1 MLTSDLADLILV
13 LLIAL
18 PALIGAGLTL
28 GGGALDRFAAPA
40 ALVTAA
46 AGLIGSIIAAV
57 ARPQVSSRFMAGA
70 DLTLAVDGLA
80 ALMILTIGVVLVL
93 VLAFAVGDIDESRA
107 RFFGLMLIFAAAAL
121 LTAVAATLPA
131 LLIGWEVMGA
141 TSYALIGFHWRETRR
156 VSSGLTAFTT
166 TRAADLGLYIAAGA
180 ALAGGAGLALDDLA
194 AATPG
199 WRSVIAA
206 GVMVAAL
213 GKAAQLPFSF
223 WLARA
228 MDGPSPVSALLHSAA
243 MVALGGYLLL
253 RVSPLLQATGWA
265 GPTVAW
271 IGALTAVVLGFV
283 ALTQS
288 DLKLLLAAST
298 SAQLGFVVLAA
309 GVGAVAGGAAHLVAH
324 AAVKALLFL
333 VAGVWLAH
341 LGTKT
346 LSDLRGAARIWPTV
360 GVTASVGLVSLAGIA
375 PLALWATKDSVLA
388 AALKESPALYVVGL
402 IGAGLSA
409 AYAGKVLVIIWRPRE
424 PTDLEPLP
432 RWLTAPLWPL
442 AAGAIVL
449 GALALPPLAEPV
461 RDLVGAEGAVEPAAW
476 ELILSAL
483 LGVVVLAATWR
494 LTGRSLA
501 PAPALSPLS
510 WARDWFRLE
519 PLVHRVVVEPTM
531 ALARVAARWDDR
543 GLDRV
548 PAAMATGTLALS
560 RSVDVLDARILDGS
574 VEGLSRGTTRL
585 ARGSAT
591 ADRVGID
598 GAVDSL
604 ATLIRKA
611 GRLARRPQTGQLHHY
626 YLQAVGALL
635 AVLLVLVPVLLV
647 VR

>member
-1 MLTSDLADLILV
+1 MTSDLADLILI

-28 GGGALDRFAAPA
+28 GGIALDRSAAPL

-46 AGLIGSIIAAV
+46 AGLIGSVVAAL

-206 GVMVAAL
+206 GVVVAAL

-253 RVSPLLQATGWA
+253 RVSPLLQATSWA

-271 IGALTAVVLGFV
+271 IGALTAVVLGVV

-333 VAGVWLAH
+333 VAGAWLAH

-388 AALKESPALYVVGL
+388 AALKESPALYLVGL
-402 IGAGLSA
+402 VGAGLSA

-424 PTDLEPLP
+424 RTDLEPLP

-442 AAGAIVL
+442 AAGAVVL

-461 RDLVGAEGAVEPAAW
+461 RELVGAEGAVEPAAW
-476 ELILSAL
+476 ELIVSAL
-483 LGVVVLAATWR
+483 LGVAVLAATWR
-494 LTGRSLA
+494 LAGRRVVSA
-501 PAPALSPLS
+501 PAFD

-519 PLVHRVVVEPTM
+519 PLVHRVVVKPTM
-531 ALARVAARWDDR
+531 SLARVAARWDDR

-548 PAAMATGTLALS
+548 PAAVAAGTLALS
-560 RSVDVLDARILDGS
+560 RSVDALDDRILDGS

-585 ARGSAT
+585 ADGSAT

-598 GAVDSL
+598 GAVESL
-604 ATLIRKA
+604 AALVRKA
-611 GRLARRPQTGQLHHY
+611 GRLARRPQTGQLHQY

-635 AVLLVLVPVLLV
+635 AVVLVLVPVLLV